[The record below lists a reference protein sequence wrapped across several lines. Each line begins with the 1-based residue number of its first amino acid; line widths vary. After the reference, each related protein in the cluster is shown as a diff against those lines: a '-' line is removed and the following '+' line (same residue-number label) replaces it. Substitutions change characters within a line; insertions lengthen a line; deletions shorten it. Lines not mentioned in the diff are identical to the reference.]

1 MDKISLELLKEIA
14 HLDGLPQGAYN
25 IRENGKGI
33 ARNCTA
39 DIDIETK
46 KDKPGIDIYIKKGT
60 KGKSVHIP
68 VMLTQTGLNDMVYN
82 DFYVAE
88 NCDVIIVAGCG
99 IYNCGNSKSE
109 HDGIHT
115 FHIGKNS
122 KVVYIERH
130 LGIGTQ
136 NSEKVLNPTTKVYL
150 GSGSTMT
157 METTQ
162 VGGVS
167 YADRRT
173 FAKVGDNAKL
183 VIKEKILTT
192 ESQIAKTKFI
202 VRLAGKKSSVD
213 VLSRSVAK
221 NSSTQEFRSTVIGQ
235 NECFGHVEC
244 DGIIVDG
251 GKITSIPEIK
261 AQNIESTLVH
271 EAAIGKIAGDSLVK
285 LETLGLTE
293 KEAEEVIINN
303 FMLN

>member
-46 KDKPGIDIYIKKGT
+46 KDKPDIDIYIKKGT

-136 NSEKVLNPTTKVYL
+136 NSEKVLNP
-150 GSGSTMT
+150 S
-157 METTQ
+157 
-162 VGGVS
+162 
-167 YADRRT
+167 
-173 FAKVGDNAKL
+173 
-183 VIKEKILTT
+183 TT
-192 ESQIAKTKFI
+192 EAQIAKTKFI

-235 NECFGHVEC
+235 NECFG
-244 DGIIVDG
+244 
-251 GKITSIPEIK
+251 
-261 AQNIESTLVH
+261 
-271 EAAIGKIAGDSLVK
+271 
-285 LETLGLTE
+285 
-293 KEAEEVIINN
+293 
-303 FMLN
+303 